1 MTERDYRL
9 FRLRLERA
17 IAFAK
22 KLHCPLVA
30 AARERELRKLEKE
43 YLNQKE

>member
-1 MTERDYRL
+1 MTKKEFLYECY
-9 FRLRLERA
+9 RLERA

-43 YLNQKE
+43 YLNQNE